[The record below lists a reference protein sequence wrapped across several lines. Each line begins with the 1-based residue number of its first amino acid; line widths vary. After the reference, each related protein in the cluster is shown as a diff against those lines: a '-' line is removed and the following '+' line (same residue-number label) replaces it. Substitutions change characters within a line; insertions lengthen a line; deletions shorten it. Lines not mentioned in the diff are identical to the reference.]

1 MQNKYIV
8 LIFLIL
14 VFLTVTF
21 FAQEEKFTLEDKK
34 ASIIALKE
42 AVAKLSVGMIDDNVY
57 ELMGDPMST
66 PTDLFGSAKINDLY
80 SYGDGQILW
89 LSFKGVELFG
99 ALNKDGFNLLSTDY
113 TAKVVNFTVLI
124 NDKKM
129 ITSDPNVIINNKVYV
144 PIECFA
150 EQLEIKVSLDK
161 DMQQKELPITGIEQM
176 IEAVGKL
183 NKGMTVDEVEL
194 QIGEPTYI
202 YKSNLDRTY
211 SFGNTETLKLL
222 FLDGKLSSTLYYRDS
237 SDLLSAKY
245 VAAKVVVS
253 PIFINNNEL
262 IVSNPIVFINSQ
274 VYVPVENFAEQ
285 LGIKVNFDEESQ
297 QLEITTK

>member
-89 LSFKGVELFG
+89 LSYL
-99 ALNKDGFNLLSTDY
+99 
-113 TAKVVNFTVLI
+113 VL
-124 NDKKM
+124 
-129 ITSDPNVIINNKVYV
+129 
-144 PIECFA
+144 
-150 EQLEIKVSLDK
+150 
-161 DMQQKELPITGIEQM
+161 
-176 IEAVGKL
+176 
-183 NKGMTVDEVEL
+183 
-194 QIGEPTYI
+194 
-202 YKSNLDRTY
+202 
-211 SFGNTETLKLL
+211 
-222 FLDGKLSSTLYYRDS
+222 
-237 SDLLSAKY
+237 
-245 VAAKVVVS
+245 
-253 PIFINNNEL
+253 
-262 IVSNPIVFINSQ
+262 
-274 VYVPVENFAEQ
+274 
-285 LGIKVNFDEESQ
+285 
-297 QLEITTK
+297 